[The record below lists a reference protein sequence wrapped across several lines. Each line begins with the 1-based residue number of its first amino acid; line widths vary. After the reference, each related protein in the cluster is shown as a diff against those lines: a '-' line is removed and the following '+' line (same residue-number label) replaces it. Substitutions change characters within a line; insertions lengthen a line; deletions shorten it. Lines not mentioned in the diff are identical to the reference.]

1 MKANLVKLYMKIK
14 RGHWVLNKFK
24 LINNR
29 LFTHLPKKNHI
40 FNIFLYK
47 DKLSKKHEVRKISYR

>member
-47 DKLSKKHEVRKISYR
+47 DKIVKKA